1 MPKLRYSIPNMITI
15 RYRYTKTKKKM
26 SLKKNEGVTLI
37 APPCNEARKAKGITA
52 AVMNKDEP
60 RSGVTA

>member
-1 MPKLRYSIPNMITI
+1 M
-15 RYRYTKTKKKM
+15 KKKM

-37 APPCNEARKAKGITA
+37 VPPCNEARNANGITA
-52 AVMNKDEP
+52 AVMNNDDP

>member
-1 MPKLRYSIPNMITI
+1 MAKSRYPMPNNIINRYK
-15 RYRYTKTKKKM
+15 YTTMKKKM

-37 APPCNEARKAKGITA
+37 DPPYNEARKANGITA
-52 AVMNKDEP
+52 AVMNNDDP